1 MTTRTIGNGALA
13 ALLAASWGCS
23 GRRAEEK
30 PARPVRVEAVAAA
43 AAPAGLRYSA
53 TIQPYDQVALAFKV
67 SGYVRDLRRL
77 PGTDGRPRALQA
89 GDAVGRG
96 TVLARIEPADYQA
109 RVDQAAAQQA
119 EATAAL
125 VRARADG
132 ARAESLYQAKALTR
146 PDYDASRASLQA
158 AEARVAAASA
168 ALRSARIALGDASLV
183 APADGVVL
191 SRSVEV
197 GALAGAGTV
206 AFAMADLTRV
216 KAVFGVPDR
225 VIERVRA
232 GARLALTTDAFP
244 GASFPG
250 SVTAVS
256 PAADLETRVFDVEVT
271 IPNADRRLKAGMIA
285 TVEVDPGEASAIAPG
300 VATVPVAAVVKSKQP
315 GGYAV
320 FVAEGASATTIAR
333 PRDVA
338 LGPVAG
344 NRVAVLSGVAI
355 GERVVVSGASLL
367 NAGDRLQVI
376 PGEGR

>member
-1 MTTRTIGNGALA
+1 MTTRRLGNGALA
-13 ALLAASWGCS
+13 ALLTTVWGCS
-23 GRRAEEK
+23 GHEAEEK

-43 AAPAGLRYSA
+43 AAPSGLRYSA

-67 SGYVRDLRRL
+67 GGYVRDLRRV

-89 GDAVGRG
+89 GDAVARG

-109 RVDQAAAQQA
+109 RVDQAEAQHA

-125 VRARADG
+125 VRARADA

-158 AEARVAAASA
+158 AEARSAAASA
-168 ALRSARIALGDASLV
+168 ALHSARIALGDASLV

-197 GALAGAGTV
+197 GTLAGAGMV

-225 VIERVRA
+225 VVQGVRA

-256 PAADLETRVFDVEVT
+256 PAADLETRVFNVEVT
-271 IPNADRRLKAGMIA
+271 IPNADLRLKAGMIA
-285 TVEVDPGEASAIAPG
+285 TVAVDPGEASAIAPG

-315 GGYAV
+315 GAYAV
-320 FVAEGASATTIAR
+320 FVAEGTSATTTAR
-333 PRDVA
+333 TRDVA

-367 NAGDRLQVI
+367 NAGDRLQII
-376 PGEGR
+376 PGEGK